1 MANLFSSKRKPR
13 AIRTFGGDDDEDDAP
28 KTIESSTSEPVK
40 EVTTTTST
48 STAPLKFGKRPFKQS
63 ALRRSINVHEAS
75 EGDDSNIA
83 PPPPPDSKPK
93 PTSAAADDDDGPVV
107 VRPALSRAG
116 STKTKKKRLSSRLS
130 FGGDAAEADD
140 GDAATDT
147 SFGTPKKTS
156 LSARAFE
163 NSALRGRLPIGGS
176 VGRPLV
182 GGEDDGPRYSKEF
195 LDELANST
203 PNTPRD
209 ISSLRIHDGDGPL
222 AYDEA
227 MELDMAELDGAVI
240 VNEPGQVTRHK
251 PESTP
256 SILTE
261 TQIRERKER
270 RARLAAEQEF
280 MPLEGS
286 DEEEAEYISLGSRRK
301 KDKESRLVR
310 EDEDLGEGFDE
321 YVEDGGLSLGRRAER
336 EAAKKR
342 RAEMAELINLAEDD
356 GADELTGD
364 LNDDDDSEAERR
376 AAYEE
381 AQTRAGMDGLNQQ
394 QKHSTRVGTAGEVFE
409 IPRMK
414 PLPDLAAC
422 LAQMQ
427 SVLLGMQGDVAA
439 KKAQV
444 ARLEI
449 EKEEIVTREAEVQ
462 AILDKAGKDYQ
473 AKTGVSSEA
482 IIQGS
487 AVNSPLRPVPPAE
500 RGLESFGTPTSNRM
514 DVDMDDGA
522 TGQA

>member
-1 MANLFSSKRKPR
+1 MSNLFSTKRKPR
-13 AIRTFGGDDDEDDAP
+13 AVRTFGGDDDDDDAP
-28 KTIESSTSEPVK
+28 KTVESSTSEPVK
-40 EVTTTTST
+40 EANT

-75 EGDDSNIA
+75 EGDDSSIA
-83 PPPPPDSKPK
+83 PAPPPDSKPK

-107 VRPALSRAG
+107 VRPALSRTG

-140 GDAATDT
+140 GDAALDT
-147 SFGTPKKTS
+147 AFGTPKKTS

-163 NSALRGRLPIGGS
+163 NSALRSRLPIGGS
-176 VGRPLV
+176 GSRPSL
-182 GGEDDGPRYSKEF
+182 GGDDDGPRYSKEF

-203 PNTPRD
+203 PNTPRN

-240 VNEPGQVTRHK
+240 VSEPGQVTRHK

-301 KDKESRLVR
+301 KEKESRLVR

-356 GADELTGD
+356 GADGLAGD

-414 PLPDLAAC
+414 PLPDLAGC

-444 ARLEI
+444 ARLEM

-473 AKTGVSSEA
+473 AKTGVSSAE

-500 RGLESFGTPTSNRM
+500 RGLESFGTPTSNRI

-522 TGQA
+522 TGQV